1 MPTVSISKAA
11 KLAGISRTHFYRK
24 YLNNGI
30 ISISKDKSGKPSI
43 DTSELIRVFGTLQE
57 DDKNITFGDVK
68 TLQICNTSEAIF
80 LEKIKGLENLLKA
93 KEEEL
98 DGYRDREKTLSKI
111 LGSISKKK
119 GWWLFRR

>member
-30 ISISKDKSGKPSI
+30 ISISKDKLGKPSI
-43 DTSELIRVFGTLQE
+43 DTSELIRVFGTLQK
-57 DDKNITFGDVK
+57 DDKNITLGDVE
-68 TLQICNTSEAIF
+68 TLRICNTSEAIF
-80 LEKIKGLENLLKA
+80 LEKIKGLENLLEA

-98 DGYRDREKTLSKI
+98 DAYRDREKVLYKI
-111 LGSISKKK
+111 LEHRSQKK

>member
-68 TLQICNTSEAIF
+68 TLRICNTSEAVF

-111 LGSISKKK
+111 LGYGSQKK

>member
-68 TLQICNTSEAIF
+68 TLRICNTSEAIF

-111 LGSISKKK
+111 LEYRPQKK